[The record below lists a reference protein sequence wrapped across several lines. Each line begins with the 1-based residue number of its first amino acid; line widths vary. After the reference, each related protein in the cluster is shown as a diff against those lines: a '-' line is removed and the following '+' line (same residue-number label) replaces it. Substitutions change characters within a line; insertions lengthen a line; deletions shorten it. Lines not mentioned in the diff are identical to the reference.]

1 MNIQIVYRNYIPLY
15 SGYCSFWLSKINGL
29 NFIIPKTNPLL
40 RKFYVLYRIINKLPV
55 VNSVIAFSQKYFFRE
70 PDSDGIDLYF
80 FTGMLPQTKIIKPFV
95 VDFEHIRAL
104 FNFGIITEQ
113 KKEEVFKVLNDDSC
127 KWILPWSE
135 AAKNTLMKCY
145 PKDFNKLTS
154 KVKVIYPA
162 LPIYKNI
169 YKNQIDHSIVKNNSH
184 RKFLFIGKEF
194 RRKGLLET
202 LNAFLILISKHND
215 IEIHC
220 VATVPINIKK
230 QFKHKNIYFYNSSFS
245 QEELIKKFFLT
256 CDVFILPTHADTFG
270 MVLLEALA
278 CGMPVITTDQF
289 AAKEIIDDGLNGILL
304 KSNVLPLNNTLFPKI
319 LRSDIEYSNPEQYL
333 INTIVKRVDELCEN
347 WSKVDEMKL
356 HSIQNF
362 KVDGKFSIDSR
373 NEILRKLLTTNS

>member
-1 MNIQIVYRNYIPLY
+1 MNIQVVYRNYIPLY
-15 SGYCSFWLSKINGL
+15 SGYCSFWLSKINGI
-29 NFIIPKTNPLL
+29 NFIIPKTISFLS
-40 RKFYVLYRIINKLPV
+40 KFYVLYRVINKLPV
-55 VNSVIAFSQKYFFRE
+55 VNSIISFAQKKLFRE
-70 PDSDGIDLYF
+70 PENDSIDLYF
-80 FTGMLPQTKIIKPFV
+80 FTGMLPQTKLNKPFV

-113 KKEEVFKVLNDDSC
+113 KKEEIFQVLNDDSC

-135 AAKNTLMKCY
+135 AAKHTLMKCY
-145 PKDFNKLTS
+145 PKEFNKLSS
-154 KVKVIYPA
+154 KVKMLYPA

-169 YKNQIDHSIVKNNSH
+169 YKNQIDHSIVKKNSH

-202 LNAFLILISKHND
+202 LNAFLILISKHDD

-220 VATVPINIKK
+220 VATVPNNIKK

-245 QEELIKKFFLT
+245 QEELIKNFFLT

-289 AAKEIIDDGLNGILL
+289 AAKEIVEDGLNGVLL

-319 LRSDIEYSNPEQYL
+319 LRSDIEYSSPEQYL
-333 INTIVKRVDELCEN
+333 INNIVKRVDELCEN

-362 KVDGKFSIDSR
+362 KVGGKFSIDSR

>member
-15 SGYCSFWLSKINGL
+15 SGYCSFWLSKINGI
-29 NFIIPKTNPLL
+29 NFIIPKTNSFL
-40 RKFYVLYRIINKLPV
+40 RKFYLLYRVINKLPV
-55 VNSVIAFSQKYFFRE
+55 VNSIISFAQKFIFRE
-70 PDSDGIDLYF
+70 PEEENIDLYF
-80 FTGMLPQTKIIKPFV
+80 YTGMLPQTNSNKPFV

-145 PKDFNKLTS
+145 PKDFNKLSS
-154 KVKVIYPA
+154 KVRVLYPA

-202 LNAFLILISKHND
+202 LDAFLILNSKHD
-215 IEIHC
+215 GIEIHC
-220 VATVPINIKK
+220 VATVPDNIKK
-230 QFKHKNIYFYNSSFS
+230 QYKHKNIYFYNSSFS

-278 CGMPVITTDQF
+278 CGMPVITTNQF
-289 AAKEIIDDGLNGILL
+289 AAKEIIEDGLNGMLL
-304 KSNVLPLNNTLFPKI
+304 SSDVLPLNDTLFPEI
-319 LRSDIEYSNPEQYL
+319 LSSDLEYSNPEQKL
-333 INTIVKRVDELCEN
+333 GNSIEKKVDDLCAN
-347 WSKVDEMKL
+347 WTKVDEMKL

-362 KVDGKFSIDSR
+362 KVGGKFSIDSR